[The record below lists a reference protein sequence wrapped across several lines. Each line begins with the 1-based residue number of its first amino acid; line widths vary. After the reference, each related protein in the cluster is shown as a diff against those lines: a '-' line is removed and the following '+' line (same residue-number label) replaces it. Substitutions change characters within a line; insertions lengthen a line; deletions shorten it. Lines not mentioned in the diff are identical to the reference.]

1 VSIAGQFAVIVNPA
15 RILKPKEEQRRM
27 WAQIEAEIGFRAAE
41 ANGVEIEGIMYLDLG
56 RGELQR
62 FKQPKQRIWAEI
74 KATCERI
81 FRDWRD
87 IRLEIQAKGQ
97 ETG

>member
-1 VSIAGQFAVIVNPA
+1 
-15 RILKPKEEQRRM
+15 
-27 WAQIEAEIGFRAAE
+27 
-41 ANGVEIEGIMYLDLG
+41 MYLDLG
-56 RGELQR
+56 RGESQR

-74 KATCERI
+74 EATCERI

-87 IRLEIQAKGQ
+87 IRLEIRAKGQ